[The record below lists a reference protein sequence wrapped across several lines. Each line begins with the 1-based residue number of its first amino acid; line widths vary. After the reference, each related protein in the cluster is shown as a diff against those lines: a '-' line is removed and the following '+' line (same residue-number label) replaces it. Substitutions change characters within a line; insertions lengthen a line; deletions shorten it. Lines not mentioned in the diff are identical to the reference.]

1 MSNRVATLVAATF
14 AVLAGVAA
22 DGVEWRLENDAAAV
36 NFRGDR
42 PRVAVENTMRNNSR
56 GEKWV

>member
-22 DGVEWRLENDAAAV
+22 DGVEWLVVKPVANPGSLADLEASMKYLK
-36 NFRGDR
+36 GLL
-42 PRVAVENTMRNNSR
+42 
-56 GEKWV
+56 